1 MGDLRRDVSLYTI
14 TPVQRCGLKS
24 ERNGRLVGRGAPTN
38 RQKSQTAVSAHGKK
52 ISKGKENAQGM
63 RQFMDTWRLTTIIVQ
78 ILRIRLWK

>member
-38 RQKSQTAVSAHGKK
+38 RQRVADCSFCAW
-52 ISKGKENAQGM
+52 KENFQGERKCPRNEAVYGHM
-63 RQFMDTWRLTTIIVQ
+63 EVDNYHSADT
-78 ILRIRLWK
+78 KN